1 MRPSCQKGRDTISKE
16 SEAIERIMK
25 GLKCSEEEAKE
36 VYLADKAI
44 DKGEKTDF
52 DLSKEQE
59 AIAKKYRMTG
69 TREIEPKMPTLY
81 KFEKKGRT
89 RKENPIKRLIIS
101 VIAEV
106 LAERE
111 DFTVENLEIVNPE
124 CEVDF
129 DIQGD
134 SYYIKLSK
142 RTKPKK

>member
-1 MRPSCQKGRDTISKE
+1 MRDTISKE

-25 GLKCSEEEAKE
+25 GLKCSEEEARE

-44 DKGEKTDF
+44 DKGESTDF
-52 DLSKEQE
+52 DLTKEQE
-59 AIAKKYRMTG
+59 ATAKKYRTTG
-69 TREIEPKMPTLY
+69 TREVEKKGPTLY

-89 RKENPIKRLIIS
+89 RKENPVKKLVIS
-101 VIAEV
+101 MIAEV
-106 LAERE
+106 LTERE
-111 DFTVENLEIVNPE
+111 DFKVENLEIVNPE

-129 DIQGD
+129 DIEGD